1 VEIEPE
7 FIHPVL
13 QKTSVEMLQ
22 ELMKKQAIKDPG
34 TKVQKISWSAAD
46 K

>member
-1 VEIEPE
+1 VEIVPE

-13 QKTSVEMLQ
+13 QKTSAEMLQ
-22 ELMKKQAIKDPG
+22 ELMKKKAIKEPG
-34 TKVQKISWSAAD
+34 ARVQKTSWSAAD